1 MYIYI
6 YIFIYKYI
14 YIYVGIIYIYIY
26 LYLCTTKFS
35 IKYFFSTCKQFLAD
49 LLTITKQIL
58 NGKLGGDK

>member
-6 YIFIYKYI
+6 YIYI
-14 YIYVGIIYIYIY
+14 YIRIIYIYIY
-26 LYLCTTKFS
+26 IYIYSYLCTKKFS